1 VARRDTDR
9 TVRLRREYDTS
20 TVAALSETPTRV
32 VADTD
37 VVVDSSGVQL
47 IDAAPIGLVARARQ
61 DLRLR
66 SRSSRLRSPS
76 PCARR
81 IVDLCGLTYHLDPGV
96 DREPSPPSV
105 DSDLMAARHATN
117 VARRRGP

>member
-1 VARRDTDR
+1 MAPTGSPSVIVAPRSPAPVARRDTVR
-9 TVRLRREYDTS
+9 TVRLRREDDTS

-47 IDAAPIGLVARARQ
+47 IDAATIDV
-61 DLRLR
+61 
-66 SRSSRLRSPS
+66 
-76 PCARR
+76 
-81 IVDLCGLTYHLDPGV
+81 V